1 MIYSAFSR
9 SSVSFTDTLTYILTE
24 GSRIAGKLGNSKT
37 KKREDDKII
46 RKYTILFRNNNI

>member
-46 RKYTILFRNNNI
+46 RKYTILFRNKKI